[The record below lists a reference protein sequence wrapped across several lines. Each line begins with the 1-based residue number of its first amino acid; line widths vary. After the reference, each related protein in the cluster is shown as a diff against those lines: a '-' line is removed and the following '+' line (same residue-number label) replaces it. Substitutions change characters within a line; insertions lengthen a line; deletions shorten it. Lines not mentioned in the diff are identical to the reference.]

1 MKLGAA
7 LHHQLFAYARGSDR
21 SRDRDSALSRHRAVI
36 RTIVTIAGFA
46 CVSMVLARGQTA
58 RLEADFRGAV
68 WGMTRAQVM
77 ATEQN
82 RPLRVSESDGEVVV
96 RYDASRLGALHGWP
110 IYIFAKDK
118 LVRSKFVIDEEHS
131 DRNEFIRDFHALE
144 SVLKERYGK
153 PKEERAVWE
162 DDATQQETKNYLDQD
177 RATPSSILPSD
188 RSVGLAVALGHLR
201 LYTIREDSRT
211 RVLHVL
217 AGADDQ
223 ITHQVE
229 YRAAAQ

>member
-1 MKLGAA
+1 MRRIHLAVGTQP
-7 LHHQLFAYARGSDR
+7 LAYARASDR
-21 SRDRDSALSRHRAVI
+21 SRDPQGVVI
-36 RTIVTIAGFA
+36 RTIVTIAGFVCA
-46 CVSMVLARGQTA
+46 SMVLARGQTLH
-58 RLEADFRGAV
+58 LEADFRGAA

-77 ATEQN
+77 ATEPN
-82 RPLRVSESDGEVVV
+82 RPFRVSESDSEVVLQ
-96 RYDASRLGALHGWP
+96 YDASRLGALHGRP
-110 IYIFAKDK
+110 IYIFAKDR
-118 LVRSKFVIDEEHS
+118 LVRAKFVIDEEHS
-131 DRNEFIRDFHALE
+131 DRNEFIRDFHVIE

-177 RATPSSILPSD
+177 RATPSSIFPSD
-188 RSVGLAVALGHLR
+188 RLVGLAVALGHLR

-229 YRAAAQ
+229 YRDVAQ